1 MRFMLSEF
9 DVWMIPFRFEVECS
23 LLLELLFVRRDG
35 VELSVDAQEFHL
47 LPLELFAGG
56 VEAGVSLPM
65 ERPGVRLAEEV
76 AHLFLQVGV
85 GVVDMIDHLIEV
97 SLAPEVPVG
106 RAFFLFRV
114 GVIKVLVHGALDLV
128 RDALECIDVDAWLV
142 ILLTE
147 AGVELE
153 QNALGC
159 VLWIL
164 DLMDLT

>member
-9 DVWMIPFRFEVECS
+9 DMWMIPFRFEVECS

-97 SLAPEVPVG
+97 RLAPEVPVG
-106 RAFFLFRV
+106 RAFFLLRV

-128 RDALECIDVDAWLV
+128 RDALECIDVDAWL
-142 ILLTE
+142 IIPLAE

-164 DLMDLT
+164 DLMDLA